1 MLIRKIK
8 EGLEKNRN
16 YNIDRRTVKAIVNV
30 LETEGLLQQM
40 IHKVRDPELYR
51 GITSVNIVTTP
62 GYQLNSAEMDN
73 VEAQLIVQT
82 KPLKPE
88 DY

>member
-1 MLIRKIK
+1 MNEQSYIPLLVLIRKIK
-8 EGLEKNRN
+8 EGLEKNRS
-16 YNIDRRTVKAIVNV
+16 YSIDRRTVKAIVNV

-73 VEAQLIVQT
+73 VEA
-82 KPLKPE
+82 
-88 DY
+88 